1 MTCRSACR
9 SHRLMFAAVVALSAV
24 AFVEQAIGT
33 PPAWAAGV
41 VASPVASG
49 RCPRAV

>member
-9 SHRLMFAAVVALSAV
+9 SHRFVCAAVVALSAV

-33 PPAWAAGV
+33 PAAWAAGV
-41 VASPVASG
+41 VATPVASG